1 MPNLNTNDDNVYHY
15 NNDINIANVNNFI
28 DETSKFLDNSLKS
41 QNISIFIGS
50 GCSVG
55 AIPLMGSTMQG
66 IIENEPE
73 IKEKV
78 KEFISSG
85 DTSDFKDIEGFL
97 NWLQNGMKYIK
108 NDTDLNELKNV
119 FEKTKSKFI
128 ETIPTFT
135 DDKYV

>member
-85 DTSDFKDIEGFL
+85 DTSDIRRDGISGTQK
-97 NWLQNGMKYIK
+97 
-108 NDTDLNELKNV
+108 
-119 FEKTKSKFI
+119 
-128 ETIPTFT
+128 
-135 DDKYV
+135 